1 MELIA
6 KDGHHI
12 TQANLENEAE
22 RNFWSRLTLAHSLTA
37 EDFTEWSDEQ
47 MEEWEAQY
55 ADNEELDGGGM
66 N

>member
-6 KDGHHI
+6 KDGFWL

-22 RNFWSRLTLAHSLTA
+22 RNFWKRLYPARSLTA

-47 MEEWEAQY
+47 KAKWEREHPQEEV
-55 ADNEELDGGGM
+55 NE
-66 N
+66 